1 MSLVSISYLVRV
13 GKTHWKGHQDPS
25 KSDPIF
31 LRGTEANL
39 KMVPIDHQLT
49 RFPFRGYVLYG
60 SNLNTFH
67 GYLGSCKNTAISNKL
82 RKTVLL
88 SVQDNGKW
96 LRSFGDSRAA
106 LYKLPDV

>member
-49 RFPFRGYVLYG
+49 RFYG
-60 SNLNTFH
+60 SNLNTFN